1 MAGID
6 EAFWDQ
12 LDARIAATIVRAP
25 HRRRSRTP
33 APRARISLPP
43 VEEEAV
49 ADRHVVSDWTGLVET
64 ISAAGAAA
72 QQQDTRLRGRSPG
85 RGEVAGDP
93 GPGRSADQGDPGPGG
108 CPGPARGR
116 AGPGGRPAR
125 GRGGGLAVELRGSE
139 PGPPPRP
146 ADADRPGVLTDGAT
160 PPRSAAA
167 APRSDRRDR
176 CSRVSMDG
184 RRRRSGRPDP
194 RPPA

>member
-72 QQQDTRLRGRSPG
+72 QQQDTRLRAQNAAYEALGLGGHRHG
-85 RGEVAGDP
+85 EGAGGERRGEK
-93 GPGRSADQGDPGPGG
+93 GR
-108 CPGPARGR
+108 
-116 AGPGGRPAR
+116 
-125 GRGGGLAVELRGSE
+125 LE
-139 PGPPPRP
+139 
-146 ADADRPGVLTDGAT
+146 
-160 PPRSAAA
+160 
-167 APRSDRRDR
+167 
-176 CSRVSMDG
+176 RVSHGD
-184 RRRRSGRPDP
+184 SS
-194 RPPA
+194 